1 MSSRIPHW
9 FVSRPWGYNLV
20 QTLAGA
26 RQIDRK
32 LAPLFADEAGKC
44 VLDVGG
50 GTGRLAKL
58 LPGSARYVCLDNSSI
73 QLHGL
78 SRSGLRPLAVIGDA
92 GALPLA
98 DRSIDVVACI
108 AVAHHLAPPELASA
122 LREMSRVCRQRLV
135 FLDAQRVPGRAVSE
149 LLWKH
154 DRGHFPHSDRELQ
167 AALNDRF
174 DVVHVEYFTVWHRYL
189 VCIAA
194 PRA

>member
-1 MSSRIPHW
+1 MLSQVSRRL
-9 FVSRPWGYNLV
+9 VYRPWGYNLI

-26 RQIDRK
+26 RQIDRR
-32 LAPLFADEAGKC
+32 LAPLFADEAGKR

-58 LPGSARYVCLDNSSI
+58 LPEPVRYICLDNNLV
-73 QLHGL
+73 QLQGL
-78 SRSGLRPLAVIGDA
+78 PWSGLRPLAVIGSA

-135 FLDAQRVPGRAVSE
+135 FLDALRVPGRAVSD
-149 LLWKH
+149 LLWRH
-154 DRGHFPHSDRELQ
+154 DRGRFPHSEQELRT
-167 AALNDRF
+167 ALNDRF
-174 DVVHVEYFTVWHRYL
+174 DIVRVEHFAMWHRYFL
-189 VCIAA
+189 CIAT